1 MTEAKHCALYAQEPT
16 EPASSTLAHQACD
29 GAGWKQRRRSREVA
43 MRLTVSSTL
52 ALLIGT
58 GAAFAGSSCLPEA
71 SDSAGVR
78 DAEIATKSG
87 PMLAIEATICNI

>member
-1 MTEAKHCALYAQEPT
+1 
-16 EPASSTLAHQACD
+16 
-29 GAGWKQRRRSREVA
+29 

-58 GAAFAGSSCLPEA
+58 GAAFAESSCLPEA
-71 SDSAGVR
+71 RDSAGVR